1 MKKIRWTVIGAGGL
15 ASRVA
20 IPALKSIPQNE
31 IVAIADTNIDSA
43 ESVAQNHAIPRYFGD
58 SEEMFKSVECDAVY
72 IVTPV
77 AFHYPLVMLA
87 LKYGVNTFVEKPFAM
102 TGEESEALLSAFR
115 EKGLQ
120 LTVGYMMGYNNL
132 HRKTAELIKDGA
144 IGEVTL
150 VRMNYAA
157 WFPDA
162 EGAWRQKKALGGGG
176 CIMDL
181 AVHCMELFSSLTG
194 EEIADVKGFFAT
206 NTFSYEVDDS
216 AVIIL
221 RSENGILGNID
232 TNFNMPVAAN
242 SSGFEIFGTK
252 GSIKGKMTY
261 SSRDLGEIVLTTLSE
276 PLNEKPDFVKTYFG
290 SGESSFVKQF
300 ENFNRLL
307 TDGTRSYE
315 NAERATNIQKL
326 IDKIY
331 RG

>member
-77 AFHYPLVMLA
+77 AFHYPLASLA

-102 TGEESEALLSAFR
+102 TGEEADALLRAFR
-115 EKGLQ
+115 DKGLQ
-120 LTVGYMMGYNNL
+120 LTVGYMMGYNDL
-132 HRKTAELIKDGA
+132 HRKTAQLIKDGA
-144 IGEVTL
+144 IGDVTL

-157 WFPDA
+157 WYPDV
-162 EGAWRQKKALGGGG
+162 EGAWRQKKSLGGGG
-176 CIMDL
+176 CMMDL

-194 EEIADVKGFFAT
+194 EEIVDVKGFFAT
-206 NTFSYEVDDS
+206 NTFNYEVDDT

-221 RSENGILGNID
+221 RSENGILGNVD
-232 TNFNMPVAAN
+232 TGFNMPVGAN
-242 SSGFEIFGTK
+242 TSGFEIFGTK
-252 GSIKGKMTY
+252 GSIKGHMTY
-261 SSRDLGEIVLTTLSE
+261 SGTDSGEIVLTVASE

-290 SGESSFVKQF
+290 NGRNSFVKQF
-300 ENFNRLL
+300 EEFNGFIL
-307 TDGTRSYE
+307 DGSPCYK
-315 NAERATNIQKL
+315 NAERAANIQSL
-326 IDKIY
+326 IDKVY